1 MTAKEPTATL
11 VGAFEGEKK
20 VRLLKYR
27 SVFTAFVSLSVLAAC
42 ATTPRPITNS
52 DPTVDFTRYETFG
65 FIDNPATNRGS
76 YESLATSFLKAA
88 IAQEMD
94 KRGLSYAEDPDLIVN
109 FYVHT
114 KEKIRSRNV
123 PSSSVYY
130 GWRDPFYDTW
140 GGYGGYETRIDQY
153 TEGTLNI
160 DVVDA
165 RRNTLVW
172 EGSVAGRITEEVIAN
187 LEKSIDRGV
196 RIILSE
202 FPVAPGG

>member
-1 MTAKEPTATL
+1 MPILRFRTPWLAL
-11 VGAFEGEKK
+11 VMLAMSAFLGG
-20 VRLLKYR
+20 RA
-27 SVFTAFVSLSVLAAC
+27 S
-42 ATTPRPITNS
+42 TPRPITNS
-52 DPTVDFTRYETFG
+52 DPSVDFSRYKTFG
-65 FIDNPATNRGS
+65 FIGSPATDRGS

-94 KRGLSYAEDPDLIVN
+94 KRGLAYAENPDLIVN
-109 FYVHT
+109 FYVNT

-123 PSSSVYY
+123 PSANVYY

-153 TEGTLNI
+153 TEGTLHI

-165 RRNTLVW
+165 GRNTLIW
-172 EGSVAGRITEEVIAN
+172 EGSVAGRITDEVIAN
-187 LEKSIDRGV
+187 LEKSIDKGV